1 MVLLVEKESRNDFSG
16 GSLPSYELET
26 RSKNIGGGGEASEN
40 AFDEE
45 LKKFQ
50 PSKNLK
56 FSLAK
61 WGGDPCYNSK
71 TDLTRYGL

>member
-1 MVLLVEKESRNDFSG
+1 MTLVVDPYLRMNWKPGVKTLREGERRVKM
-16 GSLPSYELET
+16 
-26 RSKNIGGGGEASEN
+26 RSIKN
-40 AFDEE
+40 

-50 PSKNLK
+50 PSRNLK

-61 WGGDPCYNSK
+61 WLGDPCYNSK